1 MDLDL
6 DLFAANES
14 QVAAL
19 HAAQSKRPA
28 NRKTPKR
35 ETRRSVD
42 LPRHGKGERFIRG
55 PIPLEWMKLASKC
68 GNRSE
73 AVAMLLWYAASLQ
86 RSNPVRLTKTIL
98 DELGVHTRTAKRVLL
113 KMSDFGL
120 VDARF
125 QRGRSPIVTIKSPES
140 KVFPNND

>member
-19 HAAQSKRPA
+19 HAARSKRPA
-28 NRKTPKR
+28 NRKAPKR
-35 ETRRSVD
+35 ETRRSFD

-73 AVAMLLWYAASLQ
+73 AVALLLWYAASLQ
-86 RSNPVRLTKTIL
+86 RSNPVRLPKTIL
-98 DELGVHTRTAKRVLL
+98 DELGVHTRTAKRVLVR
-113 KMSDFGL
+113 MAEFGL
-120 VDARF
+120 VDVEF
-125 QRGRSPIVTIKSPES
+125 HRGRSPLVTITQPRATEHC
-140 KVFPNND
+140 